1 MPDMSPLIGMTQWST
16 TFGTARLS
24 LSVSIINDN
33 DSYLPFIPHI
43 AADAG
48 STYSPV
54 PVLTYEWDPDKQPNS
69 SIQPERTASSSS
81 FELGPHPTDPH
92 TSATYV
98 SIDSHGQNACRKQV
112 EGQEIYVYVEGN
124 AFVIF

>member
-1 MPDMSPLIGMTQWST
+1 MTQWST

-33 DSYLPFIPHI
+33 DSYPAFILHI

-48 STYSPV
+48 STYFPA
-54 PVLTYEWDPDKQPNS
+54 PVLTYEWDPDKQPTS
-69 SIQPERTASSSS
+69 YTIQPERTASNAS

-92 TSATYV
+92 IPATYA
-98 SIDSHGQNACRKQV
+98 SIDSHGRNACRKQV

-124 AFVIF
+124 AFVIFYA